1 MPKPFLMAART
12 RKSTQRERLLN
23 GLIEVANRHGYAGAS
38 ISAIIAEARVSRPT
52 YYDYFTD
59 RDDCFTATIWEVHG
73 ELHRAVKAALAE
85 AKPEDAVAAAIGA
98 MVDYAGERPARAR
111 FLLGESMSGGPEA
124 LEARDEGIAVIAGD
138 IAQAERSADPA
149 AAVCDLDPRI
159 AIGSVYR
166 LIATRLRR
174 GEVAISSLLG
184 DLLGWL
190 AAYQVPSSE
199 RRWLELAPGSVP
211 PRSPYLPDYPPVQQM
226 PKLLP
231 PGRPRIP
238 EAEVAENHRARIL
251 YAAARL
257 AEEKG
262 YLATTIA
269 DITRLARIDGRV
281 FYRLFSDKQE
291 AFAAV
296 HELGFQLVMDVT
308 AKAFFAVE
316 GWPLRS
322 WEAGRALTQLLQ
334 ENPLI
339 ARVGF
344 VEAYAVGPG
353 AVQRIED
360 SHTAFMFFLQEG
372 LIHSPSSGPP
382 SRVAMEATISAVF
395 EIIYLQ
401 SRSAEPHVAAMLP
414 QIAHVWLAPF
424 LGAAETNAFI
434 DAQTG
439 ALGKATRR
447 AAARRRPRDGR

>member
-1 MPKPFLMAART
+1 MAART
-12 RKSTQRERLLN
+12 RKSTQRERLIN
-23 GLIEVANRHGYAGAS
+23 GLVEVANRHGYAGAS
-38 ISAIIAEARVSRPT
+38 VSAIIAEAGVSRPT
-52 YYDYFTD
+52 YYEYFAG
-59 RDDCFTATIWEVHG
+59 RDDCFTATIWELHG
-73 ELHRAVKAALAE
+73 EMHKAVKTALSDAEPRTAVGAALG
-85 AKPEDAVAAAIGA
+85 AITA
-98 MVDYAGERPARAR
+98 FSAERPASAR
-111 FLLGESMSGGPEA
+111 FLLGESMSGGQTA
-124 LEARDEGIAVIAGD
+124 LDARDTGIAMIAAD
-138 IAQAERSADPA
+138 IARAEKSADSG
-149 AAVCDLDPRI
+149 AVLSDVDPRI

-174 GEVAISSLLG
+174 GEAAISSLLG
-184 DLLGWL
+184 DMQRWL
-190 AAYQVPSSE
+190 AAYEVPASR
-199 RRWLELAPGSVP
+199 RRWQQLTPGQVP
-211 PRSPYLPDYPPVQQM
+211 PRSPYLPDVPPVPRM
-226 PKLLP
+226 PNLLP

-251 YAAARL
+251 YAVARL

-316 GWPLRS
+316 GWPRRS

-344 VEAYAVGPG
+344 VEAHAVGSG

-372 LIHSPSSGPP
+372 LMHRPSSDPP
-382 SRVAMEATISAVF
+382 SRIAMEATIAAVF

-401 SRSAEPHVAAMLP
+401 ARSAKEPQVAAMLP
-414 QIAHVWLAPF
+414 QIAHIWLSPF
-424 LGAAETNAFI
+424 LGPCEANVFI
-434 DAQTG
+434 DSQTE
-439 ALGKATRR
+439 A
-447 AAARRRPRDGR
+447 

>member
-1 MPKPFLMAART
+1 MAART
-12 RKSTQRERLLN
+12 RKSTQRERLID
-23 GLIEVANRHGYAGAS
+23 GLVEVANRHGYAGAS
-38 ISAIIAEARVSRPT
+38 VSAVIAEAGVSRPT
-52 YYDYFTD
+52 YYEYFAD
-59 RDDCFTATIWEVHG
+59 REDCFAATIREVHG
-73 ELHRAVKAALAE
+73 ELRKAVKAALAE
-85 AKPEDAVAAAIGA
+85 AGPDTALAAA
-98 MVDYAGERPARAR
+98 VTVVTEFAGEQPARAR
-111 FLLGESMSGGPEA
+111 FLFGESMSGGQAA
-124 LEARDEGIAVIAGD
+124 LDARDEGIAVIAGD
-138 IAQAERSADPA
+138 IARAERAADPETPL
-149 AAVCDLDPRI
+149 CDVDPRI
-159 AIGSVYR
+159 AIGSAYR

-174 GEVAISSLLG
+174 GEAAISILRG
-184 DLLGWL
+184 DLLDWL
-190 AAYQVPSSE
+190 ASYAVPASR
-199 RRWLELAPGSVP
+199 RRWQKLAPGDVP
-211 PRSPYLPDYPPVQQM
+211 PRSPYVPQVGPMHQM

-281 FYRLFSDKQE
+281 FYRLFADKQE

-296 HELGFQLVMDVT
+296 HEMGFQLVMDVT
-308 AKAFFAVE
+308 AKAFFAEE

-372 LIHSPSSGPP
+372 LMHSPSSDPP

-395 EIIYLQ
+395 EVIYLQ
-401 SRSAEPHVAAMLP
+401 ARSPGNPQVAAMLP
-414 QIAHVWLAPF
+414 QIAHIWLSPF
-424 LGAAETNAFI
+424 LGATEADDFI
-434 DAQTG
+434 DARTG
-439 ALGKATRR
+439 APLE
-447 AAARRRPRDGR
+447 PPGRGR

>member
-1 MPKPFLMAART
+1 MAPRT

-23 GLIEVANRHGYAGAS
+23 GLVEVANRHGYAGAS
-38 ISAIIAEARVSRPT
+38 ISAIIAEAGVSRPT
-52 YYDYFTD
+52 YYDYFSG
-59 RDDCFTATIWEVHG
+59 RDDCFTATIWDVHD
-73 ELHRAVKAALAE
+73 ELHGAVGTALATAE
-85 AKPEDAVAAAIGA
+85 PENAIAAAIGA
-98 MVDYAGERPARAR
+98 VTMFAVDQPARAR
-111 FLLGESMSGGPEA
+111 FLFGESMSGGKAA
-124 LEARDEGIAVIAGD
+124 LDARDEGIAMIAAD
-138 IAQAERSADPA
+138 VARAESSADPL

-174 GEVAISSLLG
+174 GEAAISNVLG
-184 DLLGWL
+184 DFLGWI
-190 AAYQVPSSE
+190 AAYEVPSTE
-199 RRWLELAPGSVP
+199 RRWQELAPGTVP
-211 PRSPYLPDYPPVQQM
+211 PRSPYLPDLPPAQQM
-226 PKLLP
+226 PKLFP

-238 EAEVAENHRARIL
+238 EADVAENHRARIL

-281 FYRLFSDKQE
+281 FYRLFADKQE

-334 ENPLI
+334 ENRLI
-339 ARVGF
+339 AHVGF

-372 LIHSPSSGPP
+372 LIHSPSSKPP
-382 SRVAMEATISAVF
+382 SRVALEATIAAVF

-401 SRSAEPHVAAMLP
+401 ARTGGEPQVAAMLA
-414 QIAHVWLAPF
+414 QIVHVWLTPF
-424 LGAAETNAFI
+424 LGSAESNSFI
-434 DAQTG
+434 DAQTESPTAG
-439 ALGKATRR
+439 GRGRATG
-447 AAARRRPRDGR
+447 RRPKRSR